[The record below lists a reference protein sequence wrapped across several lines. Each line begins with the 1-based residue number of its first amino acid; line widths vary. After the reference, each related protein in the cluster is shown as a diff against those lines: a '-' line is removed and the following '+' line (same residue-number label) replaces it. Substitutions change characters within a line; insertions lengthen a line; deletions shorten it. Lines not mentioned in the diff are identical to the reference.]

1 MGKPEISLYYHPT
14 TTVYIDDNKDFLNS
28 LALGSEPCSVKLFT
42 DPHEALAFVEA
53 QFKLAENFS
62 KGEPMSPDI
71 NTPHKLVLPQN
82 QVCKKLDS
90 LNRFA
95 EPAVLIVDF
104 SMPHLNGLDLCS
116 QITHPSS
123 KKVLL
128 TGVANE
134 KQAIHALNADLIDF
148 YIDKSEE
155 DLAGR
160 LESIVSTLNA
170 RYFMDAIPLSN
181 HDARQQ
187 LPFIFDTEFADY
199 FEQLCEDHGIV
210 EYYYVTNP
218 GGFLLIDKFG
228 TIGRLIVQT
237 ASELEQSITEVK
249 ERGAADDCISTLEEK
264 TKLPF
269 FQNEDGK
276 FVQSFLDEWT
286 HHLYPA
292 TVVEGNQQYY
302 CAYIDKTSKCLT
314 SYQEFLDMPSN
325 RFH

>member
-28 LALGSEPCSVKLFT
+28 LAFRSDPGSVKLFT
-42 DPHEALAFVEA
+42 DPYEALSFVEA

-82 QVCKKLDS
+82 QVCKKLNS

-104 SMPHLNGLDLCS
+104 SMPNLNGLDLCS

-134 KQAIHALNADLIDF
+134 KQAIHALNAELIDF

-160 LESIVSTLNA
+160 LESIVSTLNS
-170 RYFMDAIPLSN
+170 RYFMDALPLSN
-181 HDARQQ
+181 QDAHQQ

-210 EYYYVTNP
+210 EHYYVTNP

-228 TIGRLIVQT
+228 TIGRLIIQ
-237 ASELEQSITEVK
+237 TEVELNKAVAEAK
-249 ERGAADDCISTLEEK
+249 ERGASDDCVAALQK
-264 TKLPF
+264 HDQLPF

-276 FVQSFLDEWT
+276 FVPEYLNEWKQ
-286 HHLYPA
+286 HLYPA
-292 TVVEGNQQYY
+292 TIVEGDQKYY
-302 CAYIDKTSKCLT
+302 CAYIEKTSKCLT